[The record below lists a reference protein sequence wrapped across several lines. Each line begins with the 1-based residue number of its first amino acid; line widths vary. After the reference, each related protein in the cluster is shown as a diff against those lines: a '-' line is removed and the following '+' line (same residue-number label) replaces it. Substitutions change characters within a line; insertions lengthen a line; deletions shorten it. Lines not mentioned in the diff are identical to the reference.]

1 MWQRNNGQAREELQ
15 IRFTGYL
22 IQAVKRT
29 RRDYLNMLNQ
39 YSNSEIL
46 TDTTYTTGQTLE
58 QEVTEHLPLWD
69 VIESNALFYALKR
82 LNERERYVFLSHV
95 LDNCP
100 FDLIGVRLGLTYKG
114 AAAVYYRAV
123 QKLRKSIEGVENM
136 IFEQLLFQAKEGDLE
151 SITDILN
158 MYRPLLL
165 KYSVIDGR
173 LDEDLYQE
181 QCITLMRAIK
191 LFRI

>member
-1 MWQRNNGQAREELQ
+1 
-15 IRFTGYL
+15 
-22 IQAVKRT
+22 
-29 RRDYLNMLNQ
+29 
-39 YSNSEIL
+39 
-46 TDTTYTTGQTLE
+46 
-58 QEVTEHLPLWD
+58 
-69 VIESNALFYALKR
+69 
-82 LNERERYVFLSHV
+82 
-95 LDNCP
+95 
-100 FDLIGVRLGLTYKG
+100 
-114 AAAVYYRAV
+114 
-123 QKLRKSIEGVENM
+123 M

-173 LDEDLYQE
+173 LDE

>member
-1 MWQRNNGQAREELQ
+1 MALAQKTDMLFLDEPTTFLDIAHQLDIMQLLVQLNREQGVTIVMVIHDLNHAAMFSDYVVAVRNG
-15 IRFTGYL
+15 I
-22 IQAVKRT
+22 K
-29 RRDYLNMLNQ
+29 
-39 YSNSEIL
+39 
-46 TDTTYTTGQTLE
+46 
-58 QEVTEHLPLWD
+58 
-69 VIESNALFYALKR
+69 K
-82 LNERERYVFLSHV
+82 V
-95 LDNCP
+95 LR
-100 FDLIGVRLGLTYKG
+100 GWK
-114 AAAVYYRAV
+114 
-123 QKLRKSIEGVENM
+123 NM